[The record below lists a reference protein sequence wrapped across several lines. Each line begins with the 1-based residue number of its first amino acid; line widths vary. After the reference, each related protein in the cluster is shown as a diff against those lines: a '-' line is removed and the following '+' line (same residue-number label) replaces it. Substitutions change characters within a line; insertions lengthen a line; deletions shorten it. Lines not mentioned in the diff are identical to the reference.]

1 MFSRHSKPGAFA
13 TTTAAVA
20 LFLTGFLCATFGGAL
35 LTELRGI
42 RLSPSAAAAPVAVG
56 TPQQVSRDLSVP
68 RRNALSSALLL
79 PGLLGSTLPAFA
91 FGPFG
96 RGLEIPGYQG
106 VPVLIPNAVR
116 SSPVTNTLKTF
127 TYPEEWPFLP
137 EDYTRWD
144 ESSDTNF
151 YSVPRFVKHIDDP
164 AIEALTT
171 FYSAMFKQA
180 PPHDYAVLDICSS
193 WVSHYPEPLTAKRV
207 AITGMNNAEL
217 QANRQ
222 ATDYTLRDLNK
233 DPVLPYDSASFDFV
247 TNVVSVDYLTQ
258 PRQVVEEVHR
268 VMKPGGVAIFSFSNR
283 CFFTKA
289 VAVWVANINDGPGH
303 CRIVATYFRFAPSGG
318 WKDVTCTDVSP
329 NPGGSDPMWIL
340 SAVKA

>member
-1 MFSRHSKPGAFA
+1 
-13 TTTAAVA
+13 
-20 LFLTGFLCATFGGAL
+20 
-35 LTELRGI
+35 
-42 RLSPSAAAAPVAVG
+42 
-56 TPQQVSRDLSVP
+56 
-68 RRNALSSALLL
+68 LSSALLL
-79 PGLLGSTLPAFA
+79 PGRLGSTHPAFA
-91 FGPFG
+91 LGPFG
-96 RGLEIPGYQG
+96 RGREIPGYQG

-127 TYPEEWPFLP
+127 TYPDEWPFLP

-180 PPHDYAVLDICSS
+180 PPSDYAVLDICSS

-207 AITGMNNAEL
+207 AITGMNDAEL

-233 DPVLPYDSASFDFV
+233 DRALPYDSASFDFV
-247 TNVVSVDYLTQ
+247 TNVVSIDYLTQ

-268 VMKPGGVAIFSFSNR
+268 VIKPGGVAIFSFSNR
-283 CFFTKA
+283 CFFAKA
-289 VAVWVANINDGPGH
+289 VAVWVANMNDGPGH